1 MDLICYSSFILHP
14 LKVMAQLKLEIVTP
28 EKRVLDEKVDTVTL
42 PGLNGEMQI
51 IAGHAA
57 LISQLKSGIL
67 SYSQGTASSRLMVS
81 GGFVEINNDN
91 VSVLADIAETSDE
104 IDAALARLELAEA
117 EKSLNAWSGTE
128 EELAEAKNKFER
140 AQARLQLTASN

>member
-1 MDLICYSSFILHP
+1 
-14 LKVMAQLKLEIVTP
+14 MAQLKLEIVTP
-28 EKRVLDEKVDTVTL
+28 EKRVLDERVDTVTL

-67 SYSQGTASSRLMVS
+67 SYSQGAASSRLMVS

-91 VSVLADIAETSDE
+91 VSVLADIAESSDE
-104 IDAALARLELAEA
+104 IDAAQARLELAEA
-117 EKSLNAWSGTE
+117 EKFLNAWSGTE
-128 EELAEAKNKFER
+128 DELAEAQYKLER